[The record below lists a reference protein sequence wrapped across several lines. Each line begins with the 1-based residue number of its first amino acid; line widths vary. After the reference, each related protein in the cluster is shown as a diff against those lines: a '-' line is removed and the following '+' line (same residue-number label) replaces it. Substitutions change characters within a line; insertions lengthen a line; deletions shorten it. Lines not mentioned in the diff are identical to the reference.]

1 MHAARGDGRDGRR
14 EPRVAVE
21 LAARLGGRSAHA
33 VGVVDL
39 SRVGC
44 LIRSEAPLDAGA
56 VVDLR
61 VELPDGLLRAKA
73 RVVES
78 SLDGVSA
85 AGERPRFLTGLEFM
99 GIAAA
104 DDVRLRA
111 FVGAAARRGRG
122 AHASSA

>member
-1 MHAARGDGRDGRR
+1 
-14 EPRVAVE
+14 
-21 LAARLGGRSAHA
+21 

-85 AGERPRFLTGLEFM
+85 AGERPRVRTGLEFM